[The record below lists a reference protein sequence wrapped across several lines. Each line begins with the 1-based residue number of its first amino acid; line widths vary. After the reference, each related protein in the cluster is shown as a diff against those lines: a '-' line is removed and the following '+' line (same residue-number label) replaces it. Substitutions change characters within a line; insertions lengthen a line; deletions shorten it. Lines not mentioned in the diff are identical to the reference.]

1 MLSFFQNETLALLR
15 TFSQI
20 LTAGMS
26 ITAFSLLLYAM
37 TFNLRNR
44 VARSFAIILFSV
56 VVIFSADAIG
66 GTAETTDW
74 IVLWLHVHWMGI
86 ILLPAAYLHFS
97 VEILGTTGSPLRG
110 LRLWL
115 VRAGYLISSLF
126 LLWLLFGQAIDT
138 VVLDRPPAPY
148 FSPTLF
154 TYIFTGYYT
163 LSVTLALYF
172 FARAYNRATTNAS
185 RRRMGYLIVGS
196 LAPALDS
203 FPYLLYSSQFAAHNV
218 ALFWTVSV
226 FSNLLAAALLI
237 VMAYAVAFFGVS
249 WPDRVVKS
257 RLFKWILRG
266 PGTAIL
272 ALAAMTL
279 VRRVG
284 EAAFGTP
291 YSALVPIS
299 MLLVVLIMEHCIT
312 LFSPYWEKWLFYG
325 RDRRALDLLHRL
337 EERLL
342 TESDLNQFLEMILSS
357 VCDQLQ
363 APGAYVAALD
373 GKKLSL
379 ALTVGEVDIQESG
392 VSRELL
398 TLVSQKDTL
407 SSVFQWGG
415 DLLVPLYNGEIG
427 NGKRDLLGVLG
438 IGNVGEKHLT
448 VEQSHTL
455 AVLVE
460 RAALAL
466 RDRRAQDKVFD
477 SLQLL
482 TPEVDLIQRMRAAGR
497 YDSQTLIS
505 EETLPEESMSQW
517 VKDALTH
524 YWGGPKLTESPLMR
538 LEVVHRAMEEHDGN
552 EINAL
557 RSILVKAIER
567 IRPEGDRHF
576 TSEWL
581 LYNIL
586 QMKFLEGKKA
596 RDVASRLAV
605 SEADLYRKQ
614 RVAIEEVSKAVIEME
629 TQIQNGDD
637 FTP

>member
-1 MLSFFQNETLALLR
+1 MLNFFQNETLALLR

-26 ITAFSLLLYAM
+26 ITAFSMLIYAM

-44 VARSFAIILFSV
+44 VARTFALILFSV

-66 GTAETTDW
+66 STSETTGW
-74 IVLWLHVHWMGI
+74 ITLWLHVHWMGI
-86 ILLPAAYLHFS
+86 VLLPAAYLHFS
-97 VEILGTTGSPLRG
+97 AEILATTGSPRRG
-110 LRLWL
+110 LRLWV
-115 VRAGYLISSLF
+115 VRIGYALSLFF
-126 LLWLLFGQAIDT
+126 LLWLLFGNAISD
-138 VVLDRPPAPY
+138 VIFNQPPAPY
-148 FSPTLF
+148 FAPT
-154 TYIFTGYYT
+154 IFTHIFTVYYS
-163 LSVTLALYF
+163 LSVALALYF

-185 RRRMGYLIVGS
+185 RRRMGYLIVGALS
-196 LAPALDS
+196 PALES
-203 FPYLLYSSQFAAHNV
+203 FPYLLYSSNFAAKNV

-249 WPDRVVKS
+249 WPDRVVKT
-257 RLFKWILRG
+257 RLFKWIMRG
-266 PGTAIL
+266 PVTAIL
-272 ALAAMTL
+272 TLAMITL

-284 EAAFGTP
+284 EAAFGTT

-299 MLLVVLIMEHCIT
+299 MVMTVLLMEHLIT
-312 LFSPYWEKWLFYG
+312 LFSPIWEKWLFYG
-325 RDRRALDLLHRL
+325 KDRRALDLLHRL

-342 TESDLNQFLEMILSS
+342 TESDLNQFLEMILGA
-357 VCDQLQ
+357 VCDLSQS
-363 APGAYVAALD
+363 PGAYVAALD
-373 GKKLSL
+373 GKTMSL
-379 ALTVGEVDIQESG
+379 ALTVGEVHIEKSDVPRDLLAM
-392 VSRELL
+392 VSKKEDLP
-398 TLVSQKDTL
+398 D
-407 SSVFQWGG
+407 VFQWGG
-415 DLLVPLYNGEIG
+415 DLLVPLFNGDNG
-427 NGKRDLLGVLG
+427 NGKRDLLGLLG
-438 IGNVGEKHLT
+438 ITDVGNKELT
-448 VEQSHTL
+448 EEQSHKL
-455 AVLVE
+455 GVLVE

-466 RDRRAQDKVFD
+466 RDRRAQDKVFNT
-477 SLQLL
+477 LQLL

-505 EETLPEESMSQW
+505 EETLPDESMSQW

-538 LEVVHRAMEEHDGN
+538 LEVVQRAMEEHDGN
-552 EINAL
+552 ETNAL
-557 RSILVKAIER
+557 RSILLQAIER

-576 TSEWL
+576 TSEWI

-614 RVAIEEVSKAVIEME
+614 RVAIEEVSKGIIDME
-629 TQIQNGDD
+629 TQVQNGQDE
-637 FTP
+637 